1 MPLCD
6 ALDSVHLHNEGFHR
20 GLLSRRGFLV
30 RPTLLGVSILVSLS
44 VVWLQLKIFVYLV
57 IVTRYFPSRVLMTFS
72 LCGHRHLLRNV
83 IRTAVGCDCASC
95 S

>member
-1 MPLCD
+1 MLWTLSTFTRKAFIAASC
-6 ALDSVHLHNEGFHR
+6 HGR
-20 GLLSRRGFLV
+20 GLLV

-44 VVWLQLKIFVYLV
+44 VVWLLLKIFVYLV

-83 IRTAVGCDCASC
+83 IRTAVGCDCVSY